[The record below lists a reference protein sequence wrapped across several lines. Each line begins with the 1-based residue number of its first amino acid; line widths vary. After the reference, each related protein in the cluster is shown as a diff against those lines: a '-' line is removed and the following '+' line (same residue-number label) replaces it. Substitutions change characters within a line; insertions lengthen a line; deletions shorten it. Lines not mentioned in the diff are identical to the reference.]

1 MPKYKL
7 TCFGD
12 KLAFDHQCNMLK
24 MSTENGYTWYC
35 KLPACLIE
43 YEAWWLVRCTKSP
56 QNFVEV
62 NNNLPIWAIQPSFIS
77 MTTSALLRYF
87 VWWVQRILVLFFNN
101 PIIHFVYRCL
111 ATCVSTADNGSSR
124 RYTDLSWKLYHN
136 QVKAVSFTKWSQ
148 NEGLLW
154 LQSGSL
160 QIGWSKW
167 GSSVVW
173 YIPTTYVFSVY
184 YHNVT
189 I

>member
-1 MPKYKL
+1 
-7 TCFGD
+7 
-12 KLAFDHQCNMLK
+12 
-24 MSTENGYTWYC
+24 MSTEYGYTWYC
-35 KLPACLIE
+35 KLPACSIE
-43 YEAWWLVRCTKSP
+43 YEAWWLVRCTQSS
-56 QNFVEV
+56 QNFFEV

-101 PIIHFVYRCL
+101 PIIHLVYRCL

-154 LQSGSL
+154 YKVVVYKLDGQNEGLLWFDISQLPMYSVSITITSRYRWNTAQVGIKDQSDYQSL
-160 QIGWSKW
+160 M
-167 GSSVVW
+167 
-173 YIPTTYVFSVY
+173 
-184 YHNVT
+184 
-189 I
+189 

>member
-1 MPKYKL
+1 
-7 TCFGD
+7 
-12 KLAFDHQCNMLK
+12 MLK

-101 PIIHFVYRCL
+101 PIIHLVYRCL